1 MKRSFVFVIIFMFGT
16 FLPLSVSAAKKP
28 VTKSDH
34 HTPIKKDDSSKN
46 VRKTKNGQ
54 KLASILLQK
63 SLWNNNPHL
72 MLISKYIEHWINGND
87 IQRISQKNLMKT
99 DVPDKKPGVQKKK
112 PVVQEKKSVVQEK
125 KPQEKKSVVRD
136 KVPEKKNPVQKQT
149 AKAKSPKDKDPTQSG
164 SKADPVAKSSD
175 IKQKPK
181 VVKADRNTR
190 LLRYPDVRKDQ
201 IVFSYGGDLWKV
213 STQGGNAI
221 RLTSH
226 EGLELSPK
234 FSPDGKWIA
243 FTSQY
248 DGDEQVFIIPSEG
261 GIPKQ
266 LTWYPAPGPNPP
278 RRGFEQQVLGWTP
291 DSKKVLFRSGRES
304 NGVDALTHI
313 FAVSIDGGLPQR
325 LPMPVAGIGDLSPD
339 GQKVVYS
346 PLFRDFR
353 HWKRYEGGWAQY
365 LLIYHLKDKT
375 FQKIPTTPRT
385 DRDPMWIQDDV
396 WFVSDRDG
404 TMNLYRY
411 DTVRKNIEQITH
423 YNDWDVR
430 WASSD
435 GEKQIVYELA
445 GRIHLYDTTTK
456 KDTLIPI
463 HVPHEGLALRP
474 SRINVAANIEEIELG
489 PKGKRALF
497 VARGDLFTVPV
508 EKGNTRNLTGTSGA
522 HDRGAVWSPN
532 GRWIAFISDLSGE
545 DQIYLID
552 QMGKQKPVQL
562 THKMDRKLNHL
573 QWSPDHKALSFW
585 DAKNHLWVLE
595 LSDAKDGK
603 MPVAGEL
610 IEVAWAKDETPFHSS
625 WSPDGKYLAYV
636 LNTEV
641 DFSVISIW
649 DREARKSYRI
659 TDPLFDNFSPVWD
672 PNGDWLYFI
681 GRREFYP
688 QISMIEWN
696 YAGNRMNALFAVAL
710 RKDVQ
715 NRFAPESDEVEP
727 EVKKENDEK
736 SSDPKMN
743 KEKKEKRE
751 PKKDEPKKD
760 IAKKEKSKKDDRKK
774 DRSKKIDFA
783 GIGNRIIRIPTTAE
797 NYGSLSA
804 AGDFLFYVKE
814 NAPFYGR
821 ESGSC
826 PVLMSFDL
834 KNKKENIYLDNIGGY
849 TISPDGSKILVK
861 QGPLFK
867 MYDVGPKAG
876 GEPKIFP
883 TSDLSMDRVPNEEWN
898 EIFNEVW
905 RRFRDYF
912 YVSNMH
918 GCDWEK
924 IGDQYRELLPYVA
937 HRSDLTYIL
946 TEMISELNI
955 GHTYVEGGD
964 FIIPKRPQSGLPG
977 ALFVLD
983 PKVDLYK
990 IAKIYEGQNEE
1001 KKYTSPLTEVG
1012 VDVQVGDYVF
1022 EIDGE
1027 VLKGSDNPYRLLRNK
1042 TGTVSWK
1049 VGRKADG
1056 SDARTI
1062 TYKPIS
1068 NEANLRYLNFV
1079 LDRMKRVDKV
1089 SNGRIGYIHIPNMGG
1104 DGGYEFLKWYYP
1116 QIRKEG
1122 IIIDDR
1128 NNGGGN
1134 ISSWILMRLHAKVLG
1149 SRFGSTRVSP
1159 EYYPPLA
1166 NNAHFVC
1173 LINETSA
1180 SDGDIFPYY
1189 FKKSNL
1195 GPVIG
1200 KRSWGGVVG
1209 ITGTGP
1215 LIDGGVVYVPLSATN
1230 DENGNYI
1237 IEGHGVDPDIV
1248 VEQDPVQMLKGKDP
1262 QLERGLKELLQKM
1275 EKEPRKTPKRP
1286 ADPNRSKKAVPKY
1299 IK

>member
-1 MKRSFVFVIIFMFGT
+1 
-16 FLPLSVSAAKKP
+16 
-28 VTKSDH
+28 
-34 HTPIKKDDSSKN
+34 
-46 VRKTKNGQ
+46 KT
-54 KLASILLQK
+54 
-63 SLWNNNPHL
+63 
-72 MLISKYIEHWINGND
+72 
-87 IQRISQKNLMKT
+87 
-99 DVPDKKPGVQKKK
+99 VQK
-112 PVVQEKKSVVQEK
+112 
-125 KPQEKKSVVRD
+125 
-136 KVPEKKNPVQKQT
+136 T
-149 AKAKSPKDKDPTQSG
+149 AV
-164 SKADPVAKSSD
+164 KADPERSLKLS
-175 IKQKPK
+175 QKP
-181 VVKADRNTR
+181 VKAERNTR
-190 LLRYPDVRKDQ
+190 LLRYPDIWKDQ

-213 STQGGNAI
+213 SAKGGNAI

-234 FSPDGKWIA
+234 FSPNGKWIA

-261 GIPKQ
+261 GMPRQ

-291 DSKKVLFRSGRES
+291 DSKNVLFRSGRES
-304 NGVDALTHI
+304 NSVDALTHL
-313 FAVSIDGGLPQR
+313 FKVNIDGGLPQR
-325 LPMPVAGIGDLSPD
+325 LPMPVAGMGDLSLD
-339 GQKVVYS
+339 GQKIVYS

-365 LLIYHLKDKT
+365 LMIYDIKEKS
-375 FQKIPTTPRT
+375 FRKVPTTPRT

-411 DTVRKNIEQITH
+411 DTARKNIEQKTK

-435 GEKQIVYELA
+435 GEKQIVYELG
-445 GRIHLYDTTTK
+445 GRIHLYDTAAKT
-456 KDTLIPI
+456 DRLVPI
-463 HVPHEGLALRP
+463 HVPHEGLAARP
-474 SRINVAANIEEIELG
+474 SRINAAQNIEEIELG

-497 VARGDLFTVPV
+497 VARGDLFTVPA
-508 EKGNTRNLTGTSGA
+508 EKGNTRNLTNTSGA

-532 GRWIAFISDLSGE
+532 GRWIAFISDQSGE
-545 DQIYLID
+545 DQIYVID
-552 QMGKQKPVQL
+552 QTGKQKPVQL
-562 THKMDRKLNHL
+562 TQSMNRKLNHL
-573 QWSPDHKALSFW
+573 QWSPDNKALSFW
-585 DAKNHLWVLE
+585 DAKNHLRVLE
-595 LSDAKDGK
+595 LSDPKEGEMPKAGK
-603 MPVAGEL
+603 L
-610 IEVAWAKDETPFHSS
+610 TEVAWAKEETPFHFS

-636 LNTEV
+636 LNTDV

-649 DREARKSYRI
+649 DRETGKSYRI
-659 TDPLFDNFSPVWD
+659 TDPQFDNFSPAWD

-688 QISMIEWN
+688 QISLIEWN
-696 YAGNRMNALFAVAL
+696 YAGDRMNALFAVAL
-710 RKDVQ
+710 RKDVK

-727 EVKKENDEK
+727 DLKKENAEK
-736 SSDPKMN
+736 TPDSKDKAT
-743 KEKKEKRE
+743 KKSES
-751 PKKDEPKKD
+751 KKK
-760 IAKKEKSKKDDRKK
+760 KSKNVQKEESKK
-774 DRSKKIDFA
+774 PESKKIDFA
-783 GIGNRIIRIPTTAE
+783 GIGDRIIRLPGPAE
-797 NYGSLSA
+797 NYEGLSA

-814 NAPFYGR
+814 SAPFYGR
-821 ESGSC
+821 ESGSR
-826 PVLMSFDL
+826 PALMSFDL
-834 KNKKENIYLDNIGGY
+834 KNKKANVFLDNIGGY
-849 TISPDGSKILVK
+849 VISPDGSKILIK

-876 GEPKIFP
+876 GEPKVFS
-883 TSDLSMDRVPNEEWN
+883 TANLYADRVPNEEWN

-918 GCDWEK
+918 GCDWEQ
-924 IGDQYRELLPYVA
+924 IGNQYRTLLPYVA

-977 ALFVLD
+977 AVFVLD
-983 PKVDLYK
+983 PKANLYK
-990 IAKIYEGQNEE
+990 IAKIYKGQNEE
-1001 KKYTSPLTEVG
+1001 GKYISPLTEVG
-1012 VDVQVGDYVF
+1012 VDAKVGDYVF

-1042 TGTVSWK
+1042 SGTVSWK

-1056 SDARTI
+1056 SDARII
-1062 TYKPIS
+1062 TYKPIA

-1079 LDRMKRVDKV
+1079 LDRMKRAEKL

-1134 ISSWILMRLHAKVLG
+1134 ISSWILMRLHEKVLG
-1149 SRFGSTRVSP
+1149 TRFGSTRISP
-1159 EYYPPLA
+1159 EFYPPLA

-1215 LIDGGVVYVPLSATN
+1215 LIDGGIVYVPLSATN
-1230 DENGNYI
+1230 DESGKYI

-1248 VEQDPVQMLKGKDP
+1248 VDQDPVQMLKGKDP
-1262 QLERGLKELLQKM
+1262 QFERGIKELLKKM
-1275 EKEPRKTPKRP
+1275 DKEPRIVPKRP

-1299 IK
+1299 VK